1 MEPIVRLRNLHK
13 SYGDL
18 HVLRGVNLDVARG
31 ETISIIGASR
41 SGKSTLLRLM
51 MTLERLDEGTIE
63 IDGEY
68 LWHMHKGD
76 RLVTA
81 NEKYLRLVR
90 GKVGT
95 VFQHFNLFP
104 HMTVLRNVCEAPV
117 HVLGLPRR
125 KADERAKE
133 YLAMVGLEDKL
144 GAYPAQLSGGQRQRV
159 AIARALAMRPKV
171 ILFDE
176 ITSALD
182 PELVGGI
189 LQLLRSLSQQRS
201 MTMIIVTHHM
211 KFAADCSD
219 RVVFFDSGVIL
230 EEGKTSEIFTSPK
243 NERTRQFLESV
254 LEAS

>member
-1 MEPIVRLRNLHK
+1 MNPIVRLRNLHK

-18 HVLRGVNLDVARG
+18 QVLRGVNLDIADG
-31 ETISIIGASR
+31 ETVSIIGASG

-51 MTLERLDEGTIE
+51 MTLERPDDGTIE
-63 IDGEY
+63 INGEY
-68 LWHMHKGD
+68 LWHMRQGN
-76 RLVTA
+76 RLMPATQ
-81 NEKYLRLVR
+81 KHLRQVR
-90 GKVGT
+90 GAVGM

-104 HMTVLRNVCEAPV
+104 HMTVLRNVFEAPV

-125 KADERAKE
+125 EAEDRARE
-133 YLAMVGLEDKL
+133 HLAMVGLEDKL
-144 GAYPAQLSGGQRQRV
+144 DAYPAQLSGGQRQRV

-171 ILFDE
+171 VLFDE

-189 LQLLRSLSQQRS
+189 LRLLRSLSQRRS
-201 MTMIIVTHHM
+201 ITMVIVTHHM
-211 KFAADCSD
+211 KFAADCAD

-230 EEGKTSEIFTSPK
+230 EEGKPSDIFTSPK

>member
-1 MEPIVRLRNLHK
+1 MEPVVRLRNLHK

-18 HVLRGVNLDVARG
+18 HVLRGVNLDVAPG
-31 ETISIIGASR
+31 ETVSVIGASG

-51 MTLERLDEGTIE
+51 MTLERPDDGTIE
-63 IDGEY
+63 IDGNY
-68 LWHMHKGD
+68 LWHMRRNGN
-76 RLVTA
+76 LIPA
-81 NEKYLRLVR
+81 NEKHLRTVR
-90 GKVGT
+90 GKVGM

-104 HMTVLRNVCEAPV
+104 HMTVLRNVFEAPV
-117 HVLGLPRR
+117 QVLGLPRR
-125 KADERAKE
+125 EAQERAKE

-144 GAYPAQLSGGQRQRV
+144 SAYPGQLSGGQRQRV

-189 LQLLRSLSQQRS
+189 LQLLRTLSEQRS

-211 KFAADCSD
+211 KFAAECAD
-219 RVVFFDSGVIL
+219 RVIFFDAGVIL
-230 EEGKTSEIFTSPK
+230 EEGKPSEIFTAPRH
-243 NERTRQFLESV
+243 ERTRQFLESV